1 MTFCFLQGF
10 ENATQA
16 LPRCFQVSRK
26 CSRLYK
32 TMYFVNLG
40 RKYVSSAVR
49 RQTAEFLIVKSSAGS
64 GVGMGGEE
72 GRFGAVKG
80 EAGGLL

>member
-1 MTFCFLQGF
+1 
-10 ENATQA
+10 
-16 LPRCFQVSRK
+16 
-26 CSRLYK
+26 
-32 TMYFVNLG
+32 MYFVNLG